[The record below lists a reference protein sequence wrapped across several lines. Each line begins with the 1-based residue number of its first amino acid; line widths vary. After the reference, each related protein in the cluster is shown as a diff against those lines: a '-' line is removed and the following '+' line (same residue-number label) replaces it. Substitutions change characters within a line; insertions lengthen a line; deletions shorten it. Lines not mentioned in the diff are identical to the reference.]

1 MAKARKPAPPMSL
14 TSLMLMALG
23 SLAILGG
30 LTWLALVYAHA
41 GLIAAILP
49 IIPVAY
55 GFFAE
60 QLRKS
65 MELSA
70 EDDEADEMTEEET
83 TTP

>member
-1 MAKARKPAPPMSL
+1 MAKTRKPSPPMSL
-14 TSLMLMALG
+14 TALMLMALG
-23 SLAILGG
+23 SLGILGG

-65 MELSA
+65 MEIST
-70 EDDEADEMTEEET
+70 EDDEEDIPISTEEG
-83 TTP
+83 PP

>member
-1 MAKARKPAPPMSL
+1 MAKTRKPSPPMSL
-14 TSLMLMALG
+14 TALMLMALG
-23 SLAILGG
+23 SLGILAA

-65 MELSA
+65 MELST
-70 EDDEADEMTEEET
+70 EDDESDETTEEET